1 MFALALVSQV
11 ISPLSDSILAEK
23 TVTVL
28 DDKVTISD
36 LGVQLVASLSL
47 SLLPSPADSRAIYV
61 TTTAQDLL
69 HTPKQ
74 VTHRKFSSLIFVCA
88 CLGLWFVWQG
98 VLFFFFNGVMHFNHT
113 LSVESLLCWMAM
125 QGASLLQKKNNT
137 LEA

>member
-1 MFALALVSQV
+1 MPEWGLRHEWGFSCIRLMFALAFVSQV

-47 SLLPSPADSRAIYV
+47 SLLPSPADSRAVYV

-74 VTHRKFSSLIFVCA
+74 VTHRKFSFAWQVVRFLQWCDAFHSVFLYTEPFVLDSNARCFTA
-88 CLGLWFVWQG
+88 
-98 VLFFFFNGVMHFNHT
+98 T
-113 LSVESLLCWMAM
+113 KED
-125 QGASLLQKKNNT
+125 
-137 LEA
+137 